1 MNIDI
6 KDLAERLS
14 EIGIKADTFD
24 SERSIEEIIEFLNDS
39 GFFDE
44 LQNELMG
51 VENAKHWTIQKRS

>member
-51 VENAKHWTIQKRS
+51 VENAKHWTIQKWS

>member
-51 VENAKHWTIQKRS
+51 VENAKH